1 MTPIPMELSDFIA
14 ESNRIEGMH
23 EVLPREIEAHER
35 FLGLESPSTRD
46 LEVFVWTI
54 CPAPAPHELRREPG
68 MNVRVGNHIAPAG
81 GPEIERALAKLLR
94 QAAEWAHDPYKI
106 HCRYETLH
114 PFMDGNGRSGRAL
127 WAWQMLRQYGDRALS
142 LGFLHRFYYQTLEHS
157 RP

>member
-1 MTPIPMELSDFIA
+1 MINLLPFIA

-23 EVLPREIEAHER
+23 EVLPREIQAHET
-35 FLGLESPSTRD
+35 FLALEHPDVRD

-54 CPAPAPHELRREPG
+54 NPPPRPHELRREPG
-68 MNVRVGNHIAPAG
+68 MNVRVGSHIAPSG
-81 GPEIERALAKLLR
+81 GLEIERALRRLL
-94 QAAEWAHDPYKI
+94 ADAVEKAHHPYKI

-114 PFMDGNGRSGRAL
+114 PFMDGNGRSGRVL
-127 WAWQMLRQYGDRALS
+127 WAWQMIHQCGDRALG